1 MSCPHELTIL
11 CDNRAGE
18 GFQEE
23 HGLSILISTR
33 DLKILFDTGSGETLL
48 KNAMSANIS
57 LGQIDYLVLSHG
69 HSDHTGGIPDVLKRN
84 EHLMVAAHPQSLVA
98 RVSRHKSKP
107 VKQIGMTP
115 EVAACLQQYPPRQ
128 QKFHTGPLFLDETVG
143 VTGEI
148 PRVFAWEDT
157 GGPFYLDE
165 HGKYPDS
172 LTDDQAIWLT
182 TWAGLVV
189 IVGCCHS
196 GLENTISYIQKLSG
210 ETRVAG
216 IIGGFH
222 LLHTSSSRMKKT
234 LDFLKRVSPDFIY
247 PGHCSGDEIVEK
259 LKDALPFCQ
268 IEHLYAGKT
277 IHLKE

>member
-115 EVAACLQQYPPRQ
+115 EVAACLQQY
-128 QKFHTGPLFLDETVG
+128 
-143 VTGEI
+143 
-148 PRVFAWEDT
+148 
-157 GGPFYLDE
+157 
-165 HGKYPDS
+165 
-172 LTDDQAIWLT
+172 
-182 TWAGLVV
+182 V
-189 IVGCCHS
+189 I
-196 GLENTISYIQKLSG
+196 TSYSIHYTKLYECG
-210 ETRVAG
+210 HLPVA
-216 IIGGFH
+216 
-222 LLHTSSSRMKKT
+222 
-234 LDFLKRVSPDFIY
+234 V
-247 PGHCSGDEIVEK
+247 
-259 LKDALPFCQ
+259 
-268 IEHLYAGKT
+268 
-277 IHLKE
+277 IHERG